1 MNETGARSNKTGCK
15 TQGSGQ
21 PGGGSSPVT
30 VHPDLRLPASRYEK

>member
-21 PGGGSSPVT
+21 PGGGSSPRDSA
-30 VHPDLRLPASRYEK
+30 P